1 MNFNDFGA
9 SMLTL
14 FHIMVVNNWWVT
26 CNMFTVISQSIV
38 PQLFFIS
45 FWVLTVLIITNLVI
59 SNIIEI
65 YDSVEDTVK
74 TRFAKNSQ
82 AVHL

>member
-1 MNFNDFGA
+1 
-9 SMLTL
+9 
-14 FHIMVVNNWWVT
+14 
-26 CNMFTVISQSIV
+26 MFMDISQSIV

-65 YDSVEDTVK
+65 YDSVEGTVK
-74 TRFAKNSQ
+74 TRFSKNTQ
-82 AVHL
+82 VKHLLNMDLSELEHLVQITQLA